1 MCKFGVFVSFLRL
14 CLLNWDGQHKEC
26 DWRINKDIWDN
37 RREPNWRIQMTVR
50 FDMDCYYH
58 LCNQLERID
67 VTIQVM

>member
-37 RREPNWRIQMTVR
+37 IKGI
-50 FDMDCYYH
+50 H
-58 LCNQLERID
+58 D
-67 VTIQVM
+67 VAEWSGNNALIPIEWQIEDNVKK